1 MFLKPKILGVAFAT
15 FVGLTFTACDEVKG
29 IFASIEEPL
38 VTIELDDRFNLALV
52 IQSQDNETVINAV
65 KLNRGNCGVV
75 IYETSRESLLAYARA
90 YRDRVFFKKNSLY
103 ATITFLENGK
113 AITLNGMGDLRFPL
127 DYESKQEVSIDGNAN
142 VRLYTDGLALYNSLD
157 EASKSAFISVYPV
170 KLPYGE
176 KFYPRPDCSADKIIE
191 VELET
196 NGGTFTYN
204 FEQGGVR

>member
-38 VTIELDDRFNLALV
+38 VTIELNSRFNPVLV

-75 IYETSRESLLAYARA
+75 IYETSEESLLAYARA
-90 YRDRVFFKKNSLY
+90 YRDRVFFKENSLY

-113 AITLNGMGDLRFPL
+113 AITLNGVGDLYFPDYSEGLRFRF
-127 DYESKQEVSIDGNAN
+127 DGEAN

-157 EASKSAFISVYPV
+157 EASKSALISVYPV

>member
-15 FVGLTFTACDEVKG
+15 FVGLIFTACDEVKG

-38 VTIELDDRFNLALV
+38 VTIELDKRFNPVLV

-75 IYETSRESLLAYARA
+75 IYETSKESLLAYARA
-90 YRDRVFFKKNSLY
+90 YRDRVFFKENALFGFY

-113 AITLNGMGDLRFPL
+113 PITLNGMGDLEFGSNGL
-127 DYESKQEVSIDGNAN
+127 NLSGNAKIP
-142 VRLYTDGLALYNSLD
+142 LYTDGLALYNSLD
-157 EASKSAFISVYPV
+157 EASKSALISVYPV